1 MQIIPHAFG
10 FRRPPVLRSLQA
22 VNAKVEM
29 CNVLSDIEIAQSM
42 LAKGEGSEQGQQ
54 KQVRP
59 WHCHVDVWTAQCADP
74 VSACRPTCNHTTGLC
89 APSSGSMSPRQ
100 VRSSLRM
107 TQATLLWLQDHPADE
122 NYRLLDADLQL
133 LSTTDPE
140 LPVIQ
145 QYIAATVGRW
155 QVKFANV
162 WRVRPCIHWSA
173 QLVMAC

>member
-1 MQIIPHAFG
+1 M
-10 FRRPPVLRSLQA
+10 LRSLQA

-42 LAKGEGSEQGQQ
+42 LAKGEESEQGQQ

-59 WHCHVDVWTAQCADP
+59 WHRVVKHVDCALRAALA
-74 VSACRPTCNHTTGLC
+74 SACMPASNHAIEVC
-89 APSSGSMSPRQ
+89 CPISVSMSPRP
-100 VRSSLRM
+100 VRSSLRI
-107 TQATLLWLQDHPADE
+107 TQATLSWLQEHPADE

-133 LSTTDPE
+133 LSSADPE

-162 WRVRPCIHWSA
+162 WRVRPCIHWSERM
-173 QLVMAC
+173 VITC